1 MARPLTLEKAA
12 EFEELL
18 AFLEHFDQV
27 GWVPPR
33 NPPPDTRA
41 EVAKVEAQ
49 FGKSK
54 AYLGLRQALGDTLEM
69 TSSRSLAWVQEFDA
83 KCRVSGLKTLSE
95 YRVAYWSKYRRVL
108 ERGKIANREQFY
120 MTTAIAS
127 DMALA
132 LAPAE
137 REVLKAM
144 LADYE
149 RRAA

>member
-1 MARPLTLEKAA
+1 MARPLTPEKAA
-12 EFEELL
+12 EFEDLL
-18 AFLEHFDQV
+18 AFLVHFDQV

-41 EVAKVEAQ
+41 EVTKIEAQ

-54 AYLGLRQALGDTLEM
+54 ALLGLRQALGDILEM

-83 KCRVSGLKTLSE
+83 KCRSSGLKTLSE

-120 MTTAIAS
+120 MMTAIAS

-132 LAPAE
+132 MAPAE
-137 REVLKAM
+137 REVLEVL
-144 LADYE
+144 LAEYE
-149 RRAA
+149 LRAG